1 MQPGILSSLQNKLQ
15 NRKQRSLQHGE
26 LTEYKPGAKRIQA
39 VSCPDEPLAKK
50 LIDTNKRSRKK
61 NLAASLCCL
70 NHKLRNCELTVINAV
85 INAVVNYRFDVFDLV
100 APLAPLLS
108 LTTFAAG
115 ALTGCRNA
123 ACAAASRAIGTRNGL
138 QLT

>member
-1 MQPGILSSLQNKLQ
+1 M
-15 NRKQRSLQHGE
+15 
-26 LTEYKPGAKRIQA
+26 LTEYY
-39 VSCPDEPLAKK
+39 
-50 LIDTNKRSRKK
+50 RSTIGVQIECKK
-61 NLAASLCCL
+61 NPSSQLPRRTVSEKTDMHQQKKPQEQSRGFHLFL
-70 NHKLRNCELTVINAV
+70 NHKLRNCELAV